1 MVIFYLTD
9 SIIAYILYIIVKKF
23 YKIFKKLKGGRGMQL
38 RDILQ
43 REKIEVNDW
52 VKFRE
57 VLNRFL
63 QCPHPVSRSL
73 DSFTEEE
80 KRQGGRN
87 QICPQC
93 KGILWV
99 PLNPKEKVV
108 CLSLRKMIEV
118 LLYTLCY

>member
-1 MVIFYLTD
+1 
-9 SIIAYILYIIVKKF
+9 
-23 YKIFKKLKGGRGMQL
+23 MQL
-38 RDILQ
+38 QDVLQ
-43 REKIEVNDW
+43 KEKIEVNDW
-52 VKFRE
+52 VKFRK

-93 KGILWV
+93 RGVLWV
-99 PLNPKEKVV
+99 PLNPEERVV
-108 CLSLRKMIEV
+108 CLSLGKMIEV
-118 LLYTLCY
+118 LLCASLYYIN